1 MNNFVYTLDTN
12 AIIYYL
18 KGEARV
24 VSILNK
30 IFKGVASVY
39 ISTIT
44 EVELFGFPNL
54 NEEESKQIEEILK
67 TLAVIPLDSHVA
79 RIAGLLRRVYK
90 LKIADAVIPATAMFT
105 GTALVTRNI
114 DDFKNVPNLFL
125 KKI

>member
-1 MNNFVYTLDTN
+1 MHTLDTN

-18 KGEARV
+18 KGEAKA

-30 IFKGVASVY
+30 IFKEAAPIY

-44 EVELFGFPNL
+44 EVELFGFSSL
-54 NEEESKQIEEILK
+54 TEEESKQIEEILK
-67 TLAVIPLDSHVA
+67 TLAIIPLDSHIA

-90 LKIADAVIPATAMFT
+90 LKIADAVIAATSMFT
-105 GTALVTRNI
+105 GTILITRNI
-114 DDFKNVPNLFL
+114 SDFKSIPTFSL